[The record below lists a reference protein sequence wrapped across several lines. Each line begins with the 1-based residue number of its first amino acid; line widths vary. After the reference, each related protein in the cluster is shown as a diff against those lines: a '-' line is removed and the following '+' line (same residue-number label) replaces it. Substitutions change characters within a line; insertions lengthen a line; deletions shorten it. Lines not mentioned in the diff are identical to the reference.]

1 MVRVRFAPSPT
12 GYLHIGGART
22 ALFNYLFAR
31 HNKGKFILRIEDT
44 DKERS
49 TKESEQ
55 EILDS
60 LKWLGLDWD
69 EGPGKSTDDTM
80 YYQTKRLDV
89 YKKYA
94 EKLLAEGKAY
104 KCYCTKEELDA
115 ERKKAETEKRAF
127 KYDGRCGRLNAQ
139 QCKENEAAGK
149 PYTVRVRIDQ
159 EAETVMNDLIRGEV
173 RVANSTL
180 DDIIILRTDGMPIYN
195 FVVVVDDAEMG
206 ITHVIR
212 GDDHLS
218 NTPKQINIYKAL
230 GFPIPLFAHIPLILG
245 SDKSKLSKRHGETA
259 VLRYKEMGFLPEALV
274 NYLAMLGWSAEGE
287 DDFFTMDRLIEKFSL
302 ERIHK
307 SGAMFDN
314 QKLTWMNAN
323 YIRKM
328 DLDKLTQ
335 MCGPYLIKSGLVD
348 ESTFKSGY
356 DRIKKIVLSQQE
368 KIRTLAEL
376 PGMCGYFF
384 TEEVELDAD
393 ALKTW
398 EKNVENRDAALAVF
412 VAVLKE
418 AGSEDK
424 EKLENLLKLEM
435 EKAGIKPK
443 IYMHVIRVAISGTTI
458 GPGLFEIVEIL
469 GTEACLK
476 RADRLRTK
484 A

>member
-1 MVRVRFAPSPT
+1 
-12 GYLHIGGART
+12 
-22 ALFNYLFAR
+22 
-31 HNKGKFILRIEDT
+31 
-44 DKERS
+44 
-49 TKESEQ
+49 
-55 EILDS
+55 
-60 LKWLGLDWD
+60 
-69 EGPGKSTDDTM
+69 
-80 YYQTKRLDV
+80 
-89 YKKYA
+89 
-94 EKLLAEGKAY
+94 
-104 KCYCTKEELDA
+104 
-115 ERKKAETEKRAF
+115 
-127 KYDGRCGRLNAQ
+127 
-139 QCKENEAAGK
+139 
-149 PYTVRVRIDQ
+149 
-159 EAETVMNDLIRGEV
+159 
-173 RVANSTL
+173 
-180 DDIIILRTDGMPIYN
+180 MPIYN

-287 DDFFTMDRLIEKFSL
+287 DDFFTMEQLIEKFSL

-328 DLDKLTQ
+328 DLDSLTQ
-335 MCGPYLIKSGLVD
+335 MCGPYLIKAGLVN
-348 ESTFKSGY
+348 ENTFKSGY

-384 TEEVELDAD
+384 TEDVVLDAD
-393 ALKTW
+393 AVKTW
-398 EKNVENRDAALAVF
+398 EKNAENREAALAVF
-412 VAVLKE
+412 TAVLKNT
-418 AGSEDK
+418 GSEDK
-424 EKLENLLKLEM
+424 EKLETLLKLEM

-458 GPGLFEIVEIL
+458 GPGLFEIIEIL
-469 GTEACLK
+469 GTDACLK
-476 RADRLRTK
+476 RVDRLRTK
-484 A
+484 G